1 MDPVGLRLQNL
12 DPRDQVLAL
21 GRLAETRNPQGLF
34 SVADVDELFDHIG
47 LPPPPRTRDNIS
59 GLVRAELIT
68 RDRRASRPRIN
79 KLTPKGR
86 NRAQDLASDMDL
98 RAVLLETGQL
108 VGALADTPHPEIPP
122 SLAPPD
128 LILPLRSFFEAFPF
142 ESNVFGM
149 TRFPGKDD
157 RSKLDPIA
165 PAIDAARAACSE
177 HSLNFHL
184 ASDQQ
189 IMPEVWDN
197 VAAHMWGSRYG
208 IAFFEKRTKR
218 GLNHNLTIEVGGCL
232 TLGRK
237 LALLRDTSV
246 EQMPSDLTGH
256 IYHRVDLDDDAEV
269 RSEVNGWL
277 DRLGS
282 RIAS

>member
-1 MDPVGLRLQNL
+1 MDSVGLRLQNL
-12 DPRDQVLAL
+12 DARDQVLAL
-21 GRLAETRNPQGLF
+21 SRLAETRSPQGRF

-47 LPPPPRTRDNIS
+47 LPPPPRTRDTVTA
-59 GLVRAELIT
+59 LVHGELVT

-86 NRAQDLASDMDL
+86 NRAQNLASDMDL

-108 VGALADTPHPEIPP
+108 IGAVADTPHPEIPP

-128 LILPLRSFFEAFPF
+128 LILPLCRFVDDFPF

-157 RSKLDPIA
+157 KNKLDPIA
-165 PAIDAARAACSE
+165 PAIEAARTACSA
-177 HSLNFHL
+177 HGLNFHL

-208 IAFFEKRTKR
+208 VAFFEKRTKR

-237 LALLRDTSV
+237 LALLRDKSV

-256 IYHRVDLDDDAEV
+256 IYHPVDLDDTAQV
-269 RSEVNGWL
+269 RSEINGWL
-277 DRLGS
+277 DGLGS
-282 RIAS
+282 RTAS

>member
-1 MDPVGLRLQNL
+1 L
-12 DPRDQVLAL
+12 DARDQVLAL

-47 LPPPPRTRDNIS
+47 LPPPPRTRDTIS
-59 GLVRAELIT
+59 SLVDSKLVM
-68 RDRRASRPRIN
+68 RDRSASKPRIN

-86 NRAQDLASDMDL
+86 SQAQALASDMDL
-98 RAVLLETGQL
+98 RAVLLETGQV

-128 LILPLRSFFEAFPF
+128 LILPLRSFFEEFSF

-157 RSKLDPIA
+157 KNKLDPIA
-165 PAIDAARAACSE
+165 PAIEAARAACAE
-177 HSLNFHL
+177 HGLNFHL

-189 IMPEVWDN
+189 IMPEVWNN

-237 LALLRDTSV
+237 QALLRDTSV

-256 IYHRVDLDDDAEV
+256 IYHPVDLDDTAQV
-269 RSEVNGWL
+269 RMEINGWL
-277 DRLGS
+277 AELRARNQILPS
-282 RIAS
+282 

>member
-12 DPRDQVLAL
+12 VARDQVLAL
-21 GRLAETRNPQGLF
+21 GRLAETRSPRGLF

-47 LPPPPRTRDNIS
+47 LPPPPRTRDTIS
-59 GLVRAELIT
+59 GLVGSKFVT
-68 RDRRASRPRIN
+68 RDRRAAKPRIF
-79 KLTPKGR
+79 KLTPPGR
-86 NRAQDLASDMDL
+86 SRAQDLASDMDL
-98 RAVLLETGQL
+98 RSVLLESGQM
-108 VGALADTPHPEIPP
+108 VGALANTPHPEIPP

-128 LILPLRSFFEAFPF
+128 LILPLRSFFEEFPF

-149 TRFPGKDD
+149 TRFPAKDD
-157 RSKLDPIA
+157 KRKLDPIA
-165 PAIDAARAACSE
+165 PAVEAARAACSA
-177 HSLNFHL
+177 HGLNFHL
-184 ASDQQ
+184 ASDQE
-189 IMPEVWDN
+189 IMPKVWDN

-237 LALLRDTSV
+237 QALLRDTSV

-256 IYHRVDLDDDAEV
+256 IYHRVDLDDTGQVKGEID
-269 RSEVNGWL
+269 GWL
-277 DRLGS
+277 DGLTS
-282 RIAS
+282 